1 MSEKTH
7 HDVDEQSV
15 PYDYSQP
22 GPSSQVLGHEATA
35 FQLSGF
41 LTDPGLLYSKA
52 AYGGFTSAP
61 TQTFFPFP
69 HIPTE
74 YRTADFQGGDFCQPK
89 HWYPFA
95 APEYTGQVPG
105 TSAAA
110 QPINLSPAIGETR
123 EQISIPELKTEPQS
137 SEYSPGMKHQQV
149 GPTQHA
155 SASLP
160 HGVLYPT
167 PWNPPFWHG
176 ITQVTSAA
184 ISNQS
189 PSTSSSSPSMSPSP
203 PSSGLLGP
211 AFALGE
217 SAQGVTVT
225 QNPAGPSRSSGSSS
239 GGYSDSEE
247 ETLTNEDLEQFAK
260 ELKHKR
266 ITLGFTQADVG
277 IALGN
282 LYGKMFS
289 QTTICRF
296 EALQLSFKNMCKLKP
311 LLQRWLNDAENSE
324 NPQDMYKI
332 ERPLAD
338 TRKRKRRTCLE
349 GPVRTALES
358 YFFKSPKPNT
368 QQLSHISGCACLVLQ
383 PKTEGQASGP
393 ANRGGEGGL

>member
-176 ITQVTSAA
+176 ITQVTSA
-184 ISNQS
+184 
-189 PSTSSSSPSMSPSP
+189 
-203 PSSGLLGP
+203 
-211 AFALGE
+211 
-217 SAQGVTVT
+217 
-225 QNPAGPSRSSGSSS
+225 
-239 GGYSDSEE
+239 

-368 QQLSHISGCACLVLQ
+368 QQLSHISGDLGLDRDVVRVWFCNRRQKGNFVSNPDFCPMVLNELVFLPEQCLLLREYD
-383 PKTEGQASGP
+383 TC
-393 ANRGGEGGL
+393 L